1 MIFIDNIYEKRRN
14 KEKMNKKI
22 SLAEIREIELDLL
35 KELVRVCKDHN
46 LRYFLAGGTLLG
58 AIRHHGFIPWDDDI
72 DVLMPRRDYRK
83 LCAIFREKNKGN
95 SEIFSIN
102 DHSDYYYTFLKL
114 VDTRTEM
121 INPQKLFIKDLG
133 VGIDIFPMD
142 GMPEDK
148 AATKRLLKKIRRY
161 YKMQYAARL
170 PVFPNDCRWY
180 KMMQM
185 SVRYFLGKRIG
196 YKKLIQK
203 IENLATQYDFETCD
217 YIGCSV
223 AGYGIKERV
232 SKKAFESTV
241 QVQFE
246 DGYYNAPAGYDEYL
260 ANLYGDYMQLPPEK
274 KRVLPHKNEAYWK

>member
-1 MIFIDNIYEKRRN
+1 MN
-14 KEKMNKKI
+14 KEI
-22 SLAEIREIELDLL
+22 SLAEIRKIELNLL
-35 KELVRVCKDHN
+35 KELVKVCKGNN

-72 DVLMPRRDYRK
+72 DVLMPRKDYMQ
-83 LCAIFREKNKGN
+83 LIAIFKAENKEN
-95 SEIFSIN
+95 LKIFSIYYN
-102 DHSDYYYTFLKL
+102 SDYYYTFLKL
-114 VDTRTEM
+114 VDTRTKM
-121 INPQKLFIKDLG
+121 IDPQKLVVKDLG

-161 YKMQYAARL
+161 SKMQYAARL
-170 PVFPNDCRWY
+170 PAFPNNYRWY

-203 IENLATQYDFETCD
+203 IENLATQYDFEICD
-217 YIGCSV
+217 YIGCLV

-232 SKKAFESTV
+232 SKKAFESTIK
-241 QVQFE
+241 VQFE
-246 DGYYNAPAGYDEYL
+246 DGFFDAPIGYEEYL
-260 ANLYGDYMQLPPEK
+260 SNLYGDYMQLPPKE
-274 KRVLPHKNEAYWK
+274 KRVLPHKNKAYWK